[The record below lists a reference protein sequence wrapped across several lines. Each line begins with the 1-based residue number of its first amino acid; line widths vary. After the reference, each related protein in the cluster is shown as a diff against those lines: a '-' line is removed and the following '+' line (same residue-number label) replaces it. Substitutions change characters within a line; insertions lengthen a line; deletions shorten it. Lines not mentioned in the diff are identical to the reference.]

1 MRDWT
6 PGVEPC
12 AETKSSRHCHLGRD
26 SRFLYPLA
34 SLHCI
39 FLFVYPLPLV
49 RLLFPVA
56 SLRTDSRSLVH
67 LVGDRLIRNLS
78 PLFGNC
84 PRNEQSSQ
92 FSYQFSLLFNC
103 LPSEDVNF
111 LSIEKTSRERRYTKA
126 PSLSSPLLLSQ
137 ILDAAFI
144 RRTSRAR
151 RRKCAK
157 RGGKKTVAKERV
169 RETIVQ
175 RERSHVP
182 ESLLPS
188 GQPTNA

>member
-34 SLHCI
+34 SLHCM

-49 RLLFPVA
+49 RLLFP
-56 SLRTDSRSLVH
+56 SSYRFEESSPSI
-67 LVGDRLIRNLS
+67 VGDRLIRNLS

-84 PRNEQSSQ
+84 PR
-92 FSYQFSLLFNC
+92 
-103 LPSEDVNF
+103 PIF
-111 LSIEKTSRERRYTKA
+111 LSTCSPFPPVSLRKTRIFSAVVGASRKRRATRRLPPFLRPCYSRRFWTLRLSDGRLGHDDENVQRGAEKE
-126 PSLSSPLLLSQ
+126 
-137 ILDAAFI
+137 
-144 RRTSRAR
+144 
-151 RRKCAK
+151 
-157 RGGKKTVAKERV
+157 TVAKERV
-169 RETIVQ
+169 RETILR